1 MSSITEISIFTK
13 PYPAHSQAN
22 TDQTRDSLLEVA
34 HKTFGSCYPSNKR
47 SGPPLLELPHHITLN
62 ENKQQKSESL
72 LYVAHKTFGASDSS
86 TEKTATSLFKRV
98 HKGNLAENRHPNY
111 ELRQQPAH
119 TTFQADSSQS
129 VRVTDIRQAPKA
141 PFQISQQSAFK
152 PYASSQNL
160 GKK

>member
-1 MSSITEISIFTK
+1 MSSITGISLFTK

-22 TDQTRDSLLEVA
+22 TDPTRDSLLEVA
-34 HKTFGSCYPSNKR
+34 HKTFGSCYPSKKR
-47 SGPPLLELPHHITLN
+47 SGPPLLELPHHRTLN

-72 LYVAHKTFGASDSS
+72 LEVAHKTFGACNSS
-86 TEKTATSLFKRV
+86 KRKTATSLFERVQKR
-98 HKGNLAENRHPNY
+98 NLAENKHPNY
-111 ELRQQPAH
+111 ESIAGTAH

-129 VRVTDIRQAPKA
+129 VRVTNRGEAPKA